1 MLEQID
7 IVIAD
12 DHPLFRTG
20 LRQVIENVPGLC
32 VVAEAG
38 DGRTALEQIRKLQPR
53 IAVLD
58 LEMPEVNGLDAAR
71 CIVSEKLPTS
81 VIILTMYNDKEMF
94 NEAMDIGVLGYILK
108 DSASM
113 DVVKGIQAVVRGEY
127 FVSPALSHI
136 ALQSRESRSTASEH
150 RLGLLLLTPSERRI
164 LKMVADNMTSAEIAE
179 LLSIS
184 TRTVDHHRNSICH
197 KLKLNGINALL
208 RFALNNRAQL

>member
-1 MLEQID
+1 
-7 IVIAD
+7 
-12 DHPLFRTG
+12 
-20 LRQVIENVPGLC
+20 

-38 DGRTALEQIRKLQPR
+38 DGRTALEQIMNLRPR

-71 CIVSEKLPTS
+71 RIVSEKLPTS

-113 DVVKGIQAVVRGEY
+113 DVVRGIQAVLRGEY
-127 FVSPALSHI
+127 FVSPALSNI
-136 ALQSRESRSTASEH
+136 ALQSRESRSAASEN
-150 RLGLLLLTPSERRI
+150 RLGLLLLTPSEHRI
-164 LKMVADNMTSAEIAE
+164 LKMVAENKTTAEIAE

-197 KLKLNGINALL
+197 KLKLSGINALL
-208 RFALNNRAQL
+208 RFALTNRAQL